1 MIDIIIYFRIFKVQS
16 FLQFST
22 VNLKVKQ
29 IKADLESL
37 DLLVSYYSDF

>member
-22 VNLKVKQ
+22 VNLMVKQ
-29 IKADLESL
+29 IKADLKSL
-37 DLLVSYYSDF
+37 DLFVSYYSDF